1 MHIVQL
7 ITERE
12 RRGAQVFARQLSEQ
26 LLERGH
32 RITFMSLYGP
42 GANELAPPEGATC
55 VDLSHSGDS
64 RLSLSLVR
72 DLAGALRAAEPDLV
86 QANGSDTLKYS
97 VLAKLCLRASWP
109 LVYRNIGYASDWVG
123 GRPFRRFLSRTLI
136 RGVDRVISVCEAT
149 RSDYIATY
157 GVPPEKVATVPIGTS
172 VPDTVDTSAARERLE
187 ALTGTPAPPEA
198 PLLVHAGSFT
208 RVKNQEGLLRIFRE
222 VLQHTP
228 DAQLVLFG
236 DGPLWRDINSAVSR
250 NGLHE
255 HVHLPGNVENLPPLM
270 AGADLMLLPSKTE
283 GLPGVVLEAAA
294 HQVPCVAYDV
304 GGIKEAIRHGETGV
318 LVAKDDEAAFAKA
331 IIELLSDTKAGSDM
345 GRAARE
351 FVAETYTLER
361 IGGRFE
367 EEYYRLL
374 TEKSDE
380 EPV

>member
-26 LLERGH
+26 LMERGH
-32 RITFMSLYGP
+32 QITFLSLYKAEGNEM
-42 GANELAPPEGATC
+42 GAPDGAT
-55 VDLSHSGDS
+55 VIDLGHA
-64 RLSLSLVR
+64 RNIPLSPALLR
-72 DLAGALRAAEPDLV
+72 DLVDQLRAEPPDLV

-97 VLAKLCLRASWP
+97 VLAKMLLWADWP
-109 LVYRNIGYASDWVG
+109 LAYRNIGYASDWVG

-283 GLPGVVLEAAA
+283 GLPGVVLEASA

-304 GGIKEAIRHGETGV
+304 GGIKEAIRQGETGV
-318 LVAKDDEAAFAKA
+318 LVPKDDEDAFARS
-331 IIELLSDTKAGSDM
+331 IMELLSDSERRSDM
-345 GRAARE
+345 GAAAQE
-351 FVAETYTLER
+351 LVARNYTLEAV
-361 IGGRFE
+361 GKRFDI
-367 EEYYRLL
+367 EYVKLL
-374 TEKSDE
+374 EQ
-380 EPV
+380 